1 MAGFI
6 LGQKA
11 VQQLPLSN
19 NDPVTDKVQ
28 STTMS
33 ETSQNNGRTSSLY
46 KSKVSIDS
54 SDGSSSAQF
63 TKQKDKE
70 NGKSKVK
77 QYNVFRGVDGSATM
91 QIDVKTNKG
100 KDRTRT
106 ITNPEKI
113 ERKLGRV
120 LRRNEI

>member
-1 MAGFI
+1 MAI
-6 LGQKA
+6 QRPDT
-11 VQQLPLSN
+11 PLAN
-19 NDPVTDKVQ
+19 TPEPIYDRVQ
-28 STTMS
+28 STAVSKTN
-33 ETSQNNGRTSSLY
+33 QNNGKTSSLY
-46 KSKVSIDS
+46 KEKVTIDS

-70 NGKSKVK
+70 NGKSKLK
-77 QYNVFRGVDGSATM
+77 QYNVFRGADGSSIM

-106 ITNPEKI
+106 ITNPKKI

-120 LRRNEI
+120 LRRNEM